1 MTYVVTDGRE
11 SLLKRLTLMLIP
23 DDAKGTKQVS
33 VPHWL
38 LKAFMASGLLA
49 SSTFGY
55 LIFDYLQLR
64 SMRTSYKIIEQ
75 ENAGLRG
82 EAQALVENLEE
93 VKQSLDRVR
102 DYTTKLTD
110 ITQIKVK
117 KISKKTGIGPLT
129 PEEYK
134 IAKGLNSDSPG
145 NYIPAGLSPDT
156 LSFRTAFDRLYDV
169 GRRSNQQA
177 FTLQHILSKLS
188 KQRSL
193 LASIPSVSP
202 VNGWVTS
209 GFGHRISPFTG
220 QRTMHMGLDVAS
232 PIGTPIYAPADG
244 VVIFVGKKSGFGNFI
259 MIAHGYGI
267 VSRYGHNAQNMVQP
281 GQRVKRGEQI
291 ATVGMSGRSTGPH
304 LHYEILVNGR
314 HANPRKFI
322 LSLALENL
330 AH

>member
-1 MTYVVTDGRE
+1 M
-11 SLLKRLTLMLIP
+11 KRFTLMLIP
-23 DDAKGTKQVS
+23 SDAKGTKQIN

-38 LKAFMASGLLA
+38 LKVSMISSLVAA
-49 SSTFGY
+49 STFGY

-64 SMRTSYKIIEQ
+64 SMRTSFRAIEE
-75 ENAGLRG
+75 ENTGLRG

-117 KISKKTGIGPLT
+117 KISQRTGIGPLT

-134 IAKGLNSDSPG
+134 IAKELNSDSPG
-145 NYIPAGLSPDT
+145 DYIPAGLSPDT
-156 LSFRTAFDRLYDV
+156 LSFKTAFDRLYDV
-169 GRRSNQQA
+169 GKRSNQQA
-177 FTLQHILSKLS
+177 FTLQHILSQLS

-209 GFGHRISPFTG
+209 GFGTRTSPFTG
-220 QRTMHMGLDVAS
+220 QRTMHKGIDVAS

-244 VVIFVGKKSGFGNFI
+244 VVIFSGKKSGFGNFV
-259 MIAHGYGI
+259 MLAHGYGI

-281 GQRVKRGEQI
+281 GQRIKRGEQI

-314 HANPRKFI
+314 YSNPRKFI
-322 LSLALENL
+322 LNLASKNL

>member
-1 MTYVVTDGRE
+1 
-11 SLLKRLTLMLIP
+11 LKRFTLMLIP
-23 DDAKGTKQVS
+23 SDAKGTKQIN

-38 LKAFMASGLLA
+38 LKVSMISSLVAA
-49 SSTFGY
+49 STFGY

-64 SMRTSYKIIEQ
+64 SMRTSFRAIEE
-75 ENAGLRG
+75 ENTGLRG

-117 KISKKTGIGPLT
+117 KISQRTGIGPLT

-134 IAKGLNSDSPG
+134 IAKELNSDSPG
-145 NYIPAGLSPDT
+145 DYIPAGLSPDT
-156 LSFRTAFDRLYDV
+156 LSFKTAFDRLYDV
-169 GRRSNQQA
+169 GKRSNQQA
-177 FTLQHILSKLS
+177 FTLQHILSQLS

-209 GFGHRISPFTG
+209 GFGTRTSPFTG
-220 QRTMHMGLDVAS
+220 QRTMHKGIDVAS

-244 VVIFVGKKSGFGNFI
+244 VVIFSGKKSGFGNFV
-259 MIAHGYGI
+259 MLAHGYGI

-281 GQRVKRGEQI
+281 GQRIKRGEQI

-314 HANPRKFI
+314 YSNPRKFI
-322 LSLALENL
+322 LNLASKNL